1 MNEVQRRNRQLAA
14 GMHRADQVQGN
25 RLDGS
30 NLSANNNYAV
40 YGGSLIGA
48 NNSSGMQFTR
58 DEFGNTVPLPL
69 QN

>member
-14 GMHRADQVQGN
+14 GMHRADQGGAN
-25 RLDGS
+25 RMDGS
-30 NLSANNNYAV
+30 NLSSNNNYAV

-48 NNSSGMQFTR
+48 NNSGMQFTR

-69 QN
+69 

>member
-1 MNEVQRRNRQLAA
+1 
-14 GMHRADQVQGN
+14 MHRADQQPSGN

-40 YGGSLIGA
+40 YGGSLIGGA
-48 NNSSGMQFTR
+48 NNSGMQFTR